1 MDLPVPQATDV
12 SRPFWDGL
20 RHEKLM
26 IQYSPSSDQWVFY
39 PRVLAPGTL
48 ADDLEWREI
57 TGAGQ
62 VYTYSIGRR
71 PTAPP
76 WGGRLPQIIAVIE
89 VDEGAHIPTELV
101 GVQPDDVKVG
111 MRVAPVFERAAD
123 GTTVL
128 LKFRPADH

>member
-1 MDLPVPQATDV
+1 MDLPVPRATDV

-57 TGAGQ
+57 TGAGPG
-62 VYTYSIGRR
+62 YTYSIGGRAA
-71 PTAPP
+71 APP
-76 WGGRLPQIIAVIE
+76 GGGRAPQIIAVVE
-89 VDEGAHIPTELV
+89 VDEGVHIPTELV
-101 GVQPDDVKVG
+101 DVEPDDVTIG
-111 MRVAPVFERAAD
+111 MRVRPVFERAAD
-123 GTTVL
+123 GETVL
-128 LKFRPADH
+128 LK

>member
-1 MDLPVPQATDV
+1 MDLPVPQATDT
-12 SRPFWDGL
+12 SAPFWAGL
-20 RHEKLM
+20 QEGRLV

-71 PTAPP
+71 ATAPP
-76 WGGRLPQIIAVIE
+76 WGDRLPQVIAVIE

-101 GVQPDDVKVG
+101 DVEPDDVKIG
-111 MRVAPVFERAAD
+111 MRVRPVFERAAD